1 MKTIF
6 LIFKY
11 CKMKRQIYLNT
22 ICLALFFLLGSLQNN
37 PAFYFIQNP
46 TQKKTLFDGEDI
58 LNIKISGNLR
68 SLLNDRVDNPT
79 YHTLH
84 FSYHEKD
91 SAAVTFPIQIKTRG
105 RFRKLAENCNYPPL
119 LLNFA
124 KKNQPKESIFQKQD
138 KIKLVMPCNSDEYVL
153 KEWLVYKIYNLFTEN
168 SFRVRLVKVELEDAQ
183 KKKANTFF
191 YGFLL
196 EEEKQMAA
204 RNKLIAIE
212 KKTFRPELTEKSA
225 FIKMAVFQYFIG
237 NTDWSVQFL
246 QNIKLL
252 GKDSLSKN
260 PIPVPYDFD
269 HAGLVSTPYALPFE
283 ALMMKSVR
291 ERRYR
296 GYCIT
301 DMKEFEPAIEQFNKL
316 KPAIYKL
323 YEDCSLIDAKYKK
336 TCFSY
341 FDDFYKTIND
351 AKLLKNEFSYPCD
364 PNGTGNVVIKGLK
377 TD

>member
-1 MKTIF
+1 M
-6 LIFKY
+6 
-11 CKMKRQIYLNT
+11 NH
-22 ICLALFFLLGSLQNN
+22 LLGFSNTVLLVLFVGFFAKDDTLNSIN
-37 PAFYFIQNP
+37 
-46 TQKKTLFDGEDI
+46 TQHKKKNLFDSDEI
-58 LNIKISGNLR
+58 LSIKISGNLR

-79 YHTLH
+79 YHTLN
-84 FSYHEKD
+84 FSYNEKD
-91 SAAVTFPIQIKTRG
+91 SAAVSFPIQIKTRG

-138 KIKLVMPCNSDEYVL
+138 KMKLVMPCKSDEYVIR
-153 KEWLVYKIYNLFTEN
+153 EWLVYKIYNLFTEN

-183 KKKANTFF
+183 KKKTNTFF

-204 RNKLIAIE
+204 RNKWIAIE
-212 KKTFRPELTEKSA
+212 KKTFRPELTDRSA

-252 GKDSLSKN
+252 GKDSLGKN
-260 PIPVPYDFD
+260 AFPVPYDFD
-269 HAGLVSTPYALPFE
+269 HAGLVSAPYAAPFE
-283 ALMMKSVR
+283 ALMMNSVK

-336 TCFSY
+336 ACFSY
-341 FDDFYKTIND
+341 FDAFYKTIND
-351 AKLLKNEFSYPCD
+351 PKLLKNEFSYPCD